1 MDKARRERGLPLRAP
16 GEAWL
21 DGKEVV
27 DVSLKIKDGV
37 QWVKV
42 PPGQS
47 LASRSVASLALGWGC
62 KMRRSM

>member
-1 MDKARRERGLPLRAP
+1 MRAP

-37 QWVKV
+37 PWVRLRLSSAGAKSH
-42 PPGQS
+42 P
-47 LASRSVASLALGWGC
+47 AKA
-62 KMRRSM
+62 